1 MLSAL
6 FAIRVLN
13 RQLLTTQQEHKMS
26 YFTRQTVPG
35 FLKSPEAAKF
45 LGLTESQFRTRHE
58 SIPSIQLHER
68 GPRLF
73 RIEDLTDFKDKAA

>member
-1 MLSAL
+1 MTKHSNL
-6 FAIRVLN
+6 
-13 RQLLTTQQEHKMS
+13 RQDI
-26 YFTRQTVPG
+26 PG

-45 LGLTESQFRTRHE
+45 LGLTESQFRTRHD

-73 RIEDLTDFKDKAA
+73 RVEDLTDFKERAA

>member
-1 MLSAL
+1 MKKISTK
-6 FAIRVLN
+6 
-13 RQLLTTQQEHKMS
+13 RQDI
-26 YFTRQTVPG
+26 PG

-45 LGLTESQFRTRHE
+45 LGLTESQFRTRHQAI
-58 SIPSIQLHER
+58 SSIQLHAY

>member
-1 MLSAL
+1 MKKQ
-6 FAIRVLN
+6 FA
-13 RQLLTTQQEHKMS
+13 
-26 YFTRQTVPG
+26 RQTIPG